1 MYSIIYVMKF
11 DFCSLKL
18 LSLSDNI
25 YLTASEKKMCNAP
38 KPFMYISAKRCDIV
52 CFQNIEWLNDATKQ
66 ETAQA

>member
-25 YLTASEKKMCNAP
+25 YLTASEKKNVQC
-38 KPFMYISAKRCDIV
+38 
-52 CFQNIEWLNDATKQ
+52 TKTIYVHICKAASMRHRLFS
-66 ETAQA
+66 EY